1 MPNAQVNITGLKETL
16 KVLKEADA
24 DYSKEIQKRIRTAAG
39 RVLKDARDD
48 APSGNALRNWG
59 SWGYS
64 YTYKRGSR
72 KGQSNTR
79 GFDFTGTDVRRNMK
93 TTRASMRK
101 RGAVIS
107 NYLGLISNDPAGIIW
122 QTAGKG
128 SSRSAFVMNLLTK
141 YSTKRGIWKAYDRD
155 AGAATREIEAAA
167 RDAERAVQKILNVTG
182 GK

>member
-24 DYSKEIQKRIRTAAG
+24 DYSKEIQKRINSAAN
-39 RVLKDARDD
+39 RVLKDARADV
-48 APSGNALRNWG
+48 PSGNALSGWG
-59 SWGYS
+59 SWGYA

-72 KGQSNTR
+72 KGQSVTR
-79 GFDFTGTDVRRNMK
+79 GFDFSGPDVRKNVK
-93 TTRASMRK
+93 KTRASMRK
-101 RGAVIS
+101 RGFIVS
-107 NYLGLISNDPAGIIW
+107 NYLGIISNDPAGIIW

-128 SSRSAFVMNLLTK
+128 SSRSAFVLNIFYK
-141 YSTKRGIWKAYDRD
+141 YGAKRGIWKAYDRD